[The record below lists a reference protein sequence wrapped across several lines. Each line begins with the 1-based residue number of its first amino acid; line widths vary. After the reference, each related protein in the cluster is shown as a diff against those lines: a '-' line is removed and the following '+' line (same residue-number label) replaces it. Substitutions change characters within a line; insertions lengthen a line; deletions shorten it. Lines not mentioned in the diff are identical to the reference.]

1 MQLHDAIMFRG
12 MTPDGTIVVH
22 AGPASTWGLG
32 IIPSAHVRAQL
43 AQVAGSVPTLAG
55 YGGTLVWGA

>member
-1 MQLHDAIMFRG
+1 MITPEAI
-12 MTPDGTIVVH
+12 TK
-22 AGPASTWGLG
+22 ALGL
-32 IIPSAHVRAQL
+32 AL